1 MLIEIERDI
10 EGNES
15 TLNTGVLYVN
25 PANVMTLE
33 ASMNF
38 TQTDV
43 LGTSFAVEFHMI
55 LNQKDFLLCKKS
67 IKREDI
73 HKGEVLESICSGA
86 IAQVEILK
94 EAIANLDKVAVF
106 DEEIK
111 ETKKNSKAKSSS

>member
-1 MLIEIERDI
+1 MLIEIKRDI
-10 EGNES
+10 EGNEP

-38 TQTDV
+38 IQTDV

-73 HKGEVLESICSGA
+73 HKGEVLESICSSA

-94 EAIANLDKVAVF
+94 EAIANLDKVAVSN
-106 DEEIK
+106 EEVK
-111 ETKKNSKAKSSS
+111 VTKKNSKAKSSS